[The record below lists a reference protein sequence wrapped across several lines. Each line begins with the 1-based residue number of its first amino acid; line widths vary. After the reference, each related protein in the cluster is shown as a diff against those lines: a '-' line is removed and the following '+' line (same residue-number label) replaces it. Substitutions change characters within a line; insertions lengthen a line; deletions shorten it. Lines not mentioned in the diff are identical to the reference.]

1 MQAGKRRESKKSEAG
16 ERMNLFDVIGPIMIG
31 PSSSHTAG
39 AVRLGRLA
47 RELLGEPVIAA
58 DIGLHGSFARTGK
71 GHGTDRALIAGL
83 MGWQTDDARI
93 PRSFD
98 FAAQTGL
105 SFHFEVVC
113 LGDAAHPNTVVFAL
127 KGKNEGVLR
136 ITGCSIGG
144 GRIKITEING
154 FPLELTGDFAALVT
168 LHQDRPGVIHSVTGI
183 LAARTVNIAEMRVS
197 RRKRGSTAVMVIDV
211 DGAVPDEVVSEV
223 AVLPQILAV
232 RRLNP
237 VVE

>member
-1 MQAGKRRESKKSEAG
+1 
-16 ERMNLFDVIGPIMIG
+16 MNLFDVIGPIMIG

-47 RELLGEPVIAA
+47 RELLGEPVISA

-83 MGWQTDDARI
+83 LGWQTDDDRI
-93 PRSFD
+93 PRAFE
-98 FAAQTGL
+98 FAQQTGL
-105 SFHFEVVC
+105 SFHFETVG
-113 LGDAAHPNTVVFAL
+113 LGDNAHPNTVVFAL
-127 KGKNEGVLR
+127 KGKSEGILR
-136 ITGCSIGG
+136 VTGCSVGG
-144 GRIKITEING
+144 GRIRITEING

-168 LHQDRPGVIHSVTGI
+168 LHQDRPGVIHTVTGI
-183 LAARTVNIAEMRVS
+183 LAARAVNIAEMRVS

-211 DGAVPDEVVSEV
+211 DGTITDEVVTEV
-223 AVLPQILAV
+223 AALPQIFAA

>member
-1 MQAGKRRESKKSEAG
+1 MQVYKASAAKKSEEG
-16 ERMNLFDVIGPIMIG
+16 EFMNLFDVIGPIMIG

-47 RELLGEPVIAA
+47 RELLGEPVVAA
-58 DIGLHGSFARTGK
+58 DIGLHGSFAQTGK

-83 MGWQTDDARI
+83 LGWQTDDERI
-93 PRSFD
+93 PRAFE
-98 FAAQTGL
+98 FAQQAGL
-105 SFHFEVVC
+105 SFHFETVW

-127 KGKNEGVLR
+127 KGKSEGVLR
-136 ITGCSIGG
+136 ITGCSVGG
-144 GRIKITEING
+144 GRIRLTEING
-154 FPLELTGDFAALVT
+154 FPLELTGDLAALVT
-168 LHQDRPGVIHSVTGI
+168 LHQDRPGVIHTVTGI
-183 LAARTVNIAEMRVS
+183 LASRAVNIAEMRVS

-211 DGAVPDEVVSEV
+211 DGTITDEVVAEV
-223 AVLPQILAV
+223 SALPQIFAA